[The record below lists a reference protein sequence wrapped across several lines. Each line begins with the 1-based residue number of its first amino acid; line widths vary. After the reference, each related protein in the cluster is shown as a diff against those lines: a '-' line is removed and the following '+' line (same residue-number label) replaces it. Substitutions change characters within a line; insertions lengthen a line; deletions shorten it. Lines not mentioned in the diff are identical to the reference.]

1 MKEVIYFMFKFKKML
16 VTLGAFGG
24 LLLAGASASANS
36 IYTVKQG
43 DTLSEIALNNG
54 TTIQD
59 ILNLNKSITNP
70 NVISVGEQ
78 ITLPS
83 GQPVQQE
90 QQTTQV
96 AQTQPVA
103 QQHVQQVQQQANTQ
117 VSQTQTQ
124 SQATTS
130 NVPVSSDNSNKALRR
145 QIESG
150 GNYNTNT
157 CNGYLGAY
165 QFSPSTI
172 ASIENATG
180 MKWSMDPSTQDAF
193 ADYYANQRYGGWQNV
208 PTTGGW

>member
-59 ILNLNKSITNP
+59 ILNLNQSITNP
-70 NVISVGEQ
+70 NIISVGEQ

-83 GQPVQQE
+83 GQSVQQA

-103 QQHVQQVQQQANTQ
+103 QQPVQQVQQVTTQ
-117 VSQTQTQ
+117 QTSATQTQTVVSNQ
-124 SQATTS
+124 GSSNLGSAAEQIAQA
-130 NVPVSSDNSNKALRR
+130 
-145 QIESG
+145 ESG
-150 GNYNTNT
+150 GDYNAR
-157 CNGYLGAY
+157 NGQYVGKYQLSASYLNGDY
-165 QFSPSTI
+165 SP
-172 ASIENATG
+172 AN
-180 MKWSMDPSTQDAF
+180 QDRVF
-193 ADYYANQRYGGWQNV
+193 QQYCNQRYGSVENALAFRQSHGWY
-208 PTTGGW
+208 

>member
-59 ILNLNKSITNP
+59 ILNLNQSITNS

-78 ITLPS
+78 ITLPD
-83 GQPVQQE
+83 GQTVQQA

-103 QQHVQQVQQQANTQ
+103 QQPVQQVQQVTTQ
-117 VSQTQTQ
+117 QTSATQTQTVVSNQ
-124 SQATTS
+124 GSSNLGSAAEQIAQA
-130 NVPVSSDNSNKALRR
+130 
-145 QIESG
+145 ESG
-150 GNYNTNT
+150 GDYNAR
-157 CNGYLGAY
+157 NGQYVGKYQLSASYLNGDY
-165 QFSPSTI
+165 SP
-172 ASIENATG
+172 AN
-180 MKWSMDPSTQDAF
+180 QDRVF
-193 ADYYANQRYGGWQNV
+193 QQYCNQRYGSVENALAFRQSHGWY
-208 PTTGGW
+208 

>member
-1 MKEVIYFMFKFKKML
+1 MFKFKKML

-59 ILNLNKSITNP
+59 ILNLNQSITNP
-70 NVISVGEQ
+70 NIISVGEQ

-83 GQPVQQE
+83 GQSVQQA

-103 QQHVQQVQQQANTQ
+103 QQPVQQVQQVTTQ
-117 VSQTQTQ
+117 QTSATQTQTVVSNQ
-124 SQATTS
+124 GSSNLGSAAEQIAQA
-130 NVPVSSDNSNKALRR
+130 
-145 QIESG
+145 ESG
-150 GNYNTNT
+150 GDYNAR
-157 CNGYLGAY
+157 NGQYVGKYQLSASYLNGDY
-165 QFSPSTI
+165 SP
-172 ASIENATG
+172 AN
-180 MKWSMDPSTQDAF
+180 QDRVF
-193 ADYYANQRYGGWQNV
+193 QQYCNQRYGSVENALAFRQSHGWY
-208 PTTGGW
+208 